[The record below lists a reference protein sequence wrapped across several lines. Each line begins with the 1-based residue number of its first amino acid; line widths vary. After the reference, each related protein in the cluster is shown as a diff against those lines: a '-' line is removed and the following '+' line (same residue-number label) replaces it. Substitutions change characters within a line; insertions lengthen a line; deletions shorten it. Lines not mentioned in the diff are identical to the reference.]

1 MDERRFLVYDFC
13 HLFRRHSDD
22 AAFQVDVLFA
32 REDSALR
39 SEKPF
44 FSK

>member
-1 MDERRFLVYDFC
+1 VYDIC
-13 HLFRRHSDD
+13 HVHRRQSDE

-44 FSK
+44 FCK